1 MRLLILLFSC
11 TLALTAETKTPA
23 AKPAK
28 AEYTIGQFNLGRSVI
43 GSGDLEKTKGKGVVI
58 EAWGVNCPPCIASLP
73 HLQELSVKHK
83 DKVLF
88 FGAECQMSDK
98 KAIQAVIKKAGVTYP
113 IFSGLDKCP
122 INFSGIPR
130 AFVFDAD
137 GKMIYDGSPSS
148 AAFNSA
154 VEKAAESSKPGLP
167 TKHTPAAK
175 PRA

>member
-1 MRLLILLFSC
+1 MRLIAFLFSC
-11 TLALTAETKTPA
+11 TLAFAAETKSPA
-23 AKPAK
+23 AK
-28 AEYTIGQFNLGRSVI
+28 AEHTIAEFNLGRSVI

-73 HLQELSVKHK
+73 HLQELSVKYK

-98 KAIQAVIKKAGVTYP
+98 KSIQAIIKKAGVTYP

-122 INFSGIPR
+122 IQFSAIPR

-137 GKMIYDGSPSS
+137 GKMIFDGSPSS
-148 AAFNSA
+148 GGFAKA
-154 VEKAAESSKPGLP
+154 VEKAAQTSKPGLP
-167 TKHTPAAK
+167 TKHAPVASAK
-175 PRA
+175 K